1 MKLNFIIAIAI
12 ISLLL
17 YSCLTPP
24 NRYDDVNKCPTKIR
38 GRVIIRS
45 ECK

>member
-1 MKLNFIIAIAI
+1 MRLNFIIVAI

-17 YSCLTPP
+17 YSCFTPP
-24 NRYDDVNKCPTKIR
+24 NRYEDVNKCPNKIR

-45 ECK
+45 ECE

>member
-1 MKLNFIIAIAI
+1 MKLNFIITIAI

-17 YSCLTPP
+17 YSCLAHP
-24 NRYDDVNKCPTKIR
+24 NRYEEVNKCPIKIR